1 MGYQNKYRLKT
12 VISVKQRYNFLIFT
26 TKNTMALVNIPR
38 LDLLQY
44 TQGSAEEQKQ
54 FVQDIGTAFNETG
67 FVTIANHGLSQEL
80 IDELYAVVK
89 AFFDLPE
96 AVKRKYEFPELAGQR
111 GYTAKGKEK
120 AKDAN
125 TPDLKEF
132 WQRGQ
137 TIVGEDY
144 SKTDFPDNIIVEEL
158 PRFNEV
164 TGEVYKRL
172 ENAGRDLLKAIA
184 SYLDLEEGYF
194 EKFVINGNSILRAIH
209 YFPIENPDI
218 IPADAVRA
226 GAHED
231 INLITLLIGA
241 SADGLEVWTKDGE
254 WFPIKAKGE
263 DIVVNVGD
271 MLQRLTNNKLKS
283 TTHRVV
289 NPPREL
295 MKTSRYS
302 VPFFLHPKASMSL
315 ACLDSCISEDYPKAY
330 QDYTAGQYL
339 DERLREIGLKM

>member
-1 MGYQNKYRLKT
+1 
-12 VISVKQRYNFLIFT
+12 
-26 TKNTMALVNIPR
+26 MALVNIPR
-38 LDLLQY
+38 LDLTHY
-44 TQGSAEEQKQ
+44 TEGSAEQRDQ
-54 FVQDIGTAFNETG
+54 FVADIGKAFNETG
-67 FVTIANHGLSQEL
+67 FVTIANHGLSHEL
-80 IDELYAVVK
+80 IDELYKVVK
-89 AFFDLPE
+89 EFFDQPSE
-96 AVKRKYEFPELAGQR
+96 IKDKYEFPELAGQR
-111 GYTAKGKEK
+111 GYTSKGKEK
-120 AKDAN
+120 AKDSK

-137 TIVGEDY
+137 TIVGEEY
-144 SKTDFPDNIIVEEL
+144 SKVDFPDNPEVSEL
-158 PRFNEV
+158 PRFNVV
-164 TGEVYKRL
+164 TAEIYKKL
-172 ENAGRDLLKAIA
+172 EDAGRNLLKAIA
-184 SYLDLEEGYF
+184 TYLDLPEDYF

-209 YFPIENPDI
+209 YFPIENPDA

-241 SADGLEVWTKDGE
+241 SADGLEVLTKDGE
-254 WFPIKAKGE
+254 WFAIKAKGE

-302 VPFFLHPKASMSL
+302 VPFFLHPKSSMSL
-315 ACLDSCISEDYPKAY
+315 ASLDSCIDAEHPKAY
-330 QDYTAGQYL
+330 EDYTAGEYL